1 MTNALP
7 RYSSSAPASAL
18 RGAATVE
25 HLSAAAE
32 QASDDPLVQH
42 GLELEVSQTES
53 PVAAVP
59 HWKRTLA
66 LEPSHREAIYNL
78 AQALKEVDAA
88 RSPKYRDRWAAPPPS
103 GHPSRLGGW

>member
-1 MTNALP
+1 MTNTLRLLGAVE
-7 RYSSSAPASAL
+7 RTSGRGPAA
-18 RGAATVE
+18 VE

-32 QASDDPLVQH
+32 LAPDDPLVH
-42 GLELEVSQTES
+42 YELGLALSQVGS

-59 HWKRTLA
+59 HWKRPLA
-66 LEPSHREAIYNL
+66 LEPSHGEAIYNL

-88 RSPKYRDRWAAPPPS
+88 RSPKYRDRFAPPPPS